1 MLATLLWFPYA
12 TGPLSLIN
20 RYRLTFADR
29 PLGQILMTES
39 STPNT
44 SDSSNPASP
53 GGPTGNRN
61 LLIGIGVALVL
72 GLGLLAFAGGNSDT
86 TNAGNDT
93 GHVAADSIH
102 DFTLGAP
109 DGSTTSLADYAG
121 KPMVVNYFAAWCPPC
136 RRELPDFEAVHLE
149 LGDEVAIVGVSR
161 DNTTSAW
168 LGLIESTGLTFDT
181 LYEGNVVGSYEFV
194 GGLAMPTTAFVS
206 ADGEIMHTFSGALTQ
221 KGLTD
226 LINEHLLTS

>member
-1 MLATLLWFPYA
+1 
-12 TGPLSLIN
+12 
-20 RYRLTFADR
+20 
-29 PLGQILMTES
+29 MTES
-39 STPNT
+39 TPPNT
-44 SDSSNPASP
+44 PDSSSP
-53 GGPTGNRN
+53 SSPSESGGNRN
-61 LLIGIGVALVL
+61 LLLGIVAALVL
-72 GLGLLAFAGGNSDT
+72 GLGLLAFAGGGST
-86 TNAGNDT
+86 TT
-93 GHVAADSIH
+93 GATNGTEHAAADSIH

-109 DGSTTSLADYAG
+109 DGSTTSLADYQG
-121 KPMVVNYFAAWCPPC
+121 KPMVLNYFAAWCPPC
-136 RRELPDFEAVHLE
+136 RRELPDFEAVHLK

-161 DNTTSAW
+161 DNSTGAW

-206 ADGEIMHTFSGALTQ
+206 ADGEIMHTFSGALTE